1 MNPYSIAYAVGYF
14 YGRSR
19 GYIPTGSDLPQ
30 EDEALMLNQGFNA
43 GFEAGQRD
51 YQAIDLSKQA
61 VSEPVEAQ

>member
-1 MNPYSIAYAVGYF
+1 MTPYSIAYAVGYF

-30 EDEALMLNQGFNA
+30 EDESLLQNQGFNA

-51 YQAIDLSKQA
+51 YQAIDLVGQA
-61 VSEPVEAQ
+61 VNESVEAQ